1 MNSNQINTISNN
13 VNGIQ
18 STKKRIKM
26 IQYFKNKLL
35 PQGILFLQ
43 ETHSTELMRQ
53 VGEMNLM
60 HPFFS
65 PMDRL
70 IPAEF

>member
-1 MNSNQINTISNN
+1 MNSNQFSTISNN

-18 STKKRIKM
+18 STKKRLKM
-26 IQYFKNKLL
+26 IQYFKIKLL
-35 PQGILFLQ
+35 LLN
-43 ETHSTELMRQ
+43 LMRQ

-60 HPFFS
+60 QPFFS

-70 IPAEF
+70 ILAEF